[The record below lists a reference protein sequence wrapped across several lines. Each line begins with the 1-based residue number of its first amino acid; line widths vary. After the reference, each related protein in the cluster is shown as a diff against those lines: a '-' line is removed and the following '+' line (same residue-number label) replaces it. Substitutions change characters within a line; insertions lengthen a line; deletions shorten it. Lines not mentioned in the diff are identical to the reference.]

1 MTAATPSLPS
11 IFGSIRPRARW
22 REAKLLA
29 IVAATILVGSV
40 SLELTRQV
48 AVPGEA
54 TGLHPA
60 NPLHLAIYLGL
71 LLVSHVVLVLSGR
84 RMDQILMPTVA
95 MLGGISLLLMERLP
109 RNLVIQSLGP
119 WKLGLGDVQLA
130 WLILSFALATGLAVS
145 VRSDRWLRLY
155 KYTWAAAGVAL
166 LLATFVL
173 GDEVNGQ
180 RLSLTLGPISG
191 QPSELLKV
199 ILVVFLAG
207 YLSENRPLLV
217 EESTKVGPISLPPL
231 PFLAPMA
238 AMWAIALG
246 IVVVQRDLGAALLF
260 FTVFLLLL
268 YVATGRPGYVV
279 VGVLLFLVGAFVMYQ
294 LVPTVRVRVDIWLN
308 PFGDRSGSGYQ
319 VIQSLYAFARGGL
332 LGTGLGA
339 GLPTVN
345 GNLPIPAVHT
355 DFPLA
360 ALGEELGLVGIMAI
374 LGLFLVVIQRGLR
387 IAASAA
393 DDFRAILAA
402 GLALVIGT
410 QAFIIAAGNLKL
422 IPLTGITLPF
432 ISYGGSSLLVNGIIV
447 GLLLALSD
455 RGVEPPPPP
464 RRPGRLA
471 RLTGRGSPAAPHS
484 PTPRSARPVADAPAD
499 PSAGPATLADP
510 AEGEGS

>member
-1 MTAATPSLPS
+1 
-11 IFGSIRPRARW
+11 
-22 REAKLLA
+22 
-29 IVAATILVGSV
+29 
-40 SLELTRQV
+40 
-48 AVPGEA
+48 
-54 TGLHPA
+54 
-60 NPLHLAIYLGL
+60 
-71 LLVSHVVLVLSGR
+71 
-84 RMDQILMPTVA
+84 

-109 RNLVIQSLGP
+109 QGHVSQQIGP
-119 WKLGLGDVQLA
+119 WTLGLGDVQLA
-130 WLILSFALATGLAVS
+130 WLILSFSLATVLAVT

-166 LLATFVL
+166 LVMTYVF
-173 GDEVNGQ
+173 GDDINGQ
-180 RLSLTLGPISG
+180 RLSLSIGPISG
-191 QPSELLKV
+191 QPAELLKI

-207 YLSENRPLLV
+207 YLSEYRPLLV
-217 EESTKVGPISLPPL
+217 EESTRVGPISLPPL
-231 PFLAPMA
+231 PFIAPMV

-246 IVVVQRDLGAALLF
+246 IVVGQRDLGAALLF

-279 VGVLLFLVGAFVMYQ
+279 VGILLFLVGAFVMYH
-294 LVPTVRVRVDIWLN
+294 LVPTVQTRVDIWLD
-308 PFGDRSGSGYQ
+308 PFRDRSGTGYQ
-319 VIQSLYAFARGGL
+319 VIQSLYAFGRGGL

-345 GNLPIPAVHT
+345 GNLPIPEVHT

-360 ALGEELGLVGIMAI
+360 ALGEELGLVGIMGI
-374 LGLFLVVIQRGLR
+374 LGLFLIVIQRGLR

-410 QAFIIAAGNLKL
+410 QAFIIAAGNLKV

-471 RLTGRGSPAAPHS
+471 RLVGRRDQPAASS
-484 PTPRSARPVADAPAD
+484 PPRAVPSAAVRVPVAPDGEQ
-499 PSAGPATLADP
+499 PS
-510 AEGEGS
+510 